1 MSGCPRTSKLESKV
15 SPHIEEQLPE
25 FVRSEHPLFATFV
38 KHYYQFLEAG
48 CLTLG
53 GSNEYL
59 AQETL
64 TNNLILDNNDDKIVI
79 MRSWCVDKDDNHGGG
94 AIAIPRGWVRKI
106 EYLKTEYATR

>member
-53 GSNEYL
+53 GSNAVSYTHL
-59 AQETL
+59 TL
-64 TNNLILDNNDDKIVI
+64 PTILLV
-79 MRSWCVDKDDNHGGG
+79 
-94 AIAIPRGWVRKI
+94 
-106 EYLKTEYATR
+106 